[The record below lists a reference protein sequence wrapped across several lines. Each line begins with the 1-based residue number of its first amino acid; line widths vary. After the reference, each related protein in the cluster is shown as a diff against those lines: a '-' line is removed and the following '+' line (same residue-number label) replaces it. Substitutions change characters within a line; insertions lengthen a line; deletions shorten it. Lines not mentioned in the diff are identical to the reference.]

1 MHFNSP
7 TLGFSKVSSDQSS
20 KILSQKDYLVEFLF
34 QLQIQMY
41 RGEQH
46 GKFQR
51 VKSCQ
56 KLYLESFA
64 STLKAIETGNMKDG
78 QDFLKVSQLEVCKQ
92 IMQPLWEARFF
103 SFVYGNRVRRC
114 PYDTI
119 GQITAFL
126 KKTPQYYAQLEAKS
140 VNPKFSSLLFSSK
153 RVQTEKE
160 KWDFINK
167 NTSLNVRTP
176 CFFFSGKKKIYL
188 YKMLMVKNLFKLS
201 INDTDI
207 YGFFENYLLHQIDSR
222 VKQFEYL
229 FQHFCALQAPPTFSV
244 NFIRSENSYLIFN
257 STLKNVETFIN
268 EFLKKENGGKHH
280 LRLKKIGHTL
290 FSYSNTHPGLN
301 FLDFEIRHFPLPY
314 QRGASSN
321 PRFKTTILPS
331 RWSLSSHLKELKKI
345 QQDYASQ
352 SQEKFIFAL
361 TTKIRSWCNYYR
373 MNSNKKLFVY
383 LDYLLFKMLWRWS
396 CRRHSKKSRAWIKTK
411 YFHSLNGKNWIFALY
426 KPEKK
431 VFITIPFHSE
441 TTLINYIPM
450 DNESS
455 PFEL

>member
-1 MHFNSP
+1 MF
-7 TLGFSKVSSDQSS
+7 
-20 KILSQKDYLVEFLF
+20 
-34 QLQIQMY
+34 
-41 RGEQH
+41 
-46 GKFQR
+46 
-51 VKSCQ
+51 
-56 KLYLESFA
+56 
-64 STLKAIETGNMKDG
+64 
-78 QDFLKVSQLEVCKQ
+78 
-92 IMQPLWEARFF
+92 
-103 SFVYGNRVRRC
+103 
-114 PYDTI
+114 
-119 GQITAFL
+119 
-126 KKTPQYYAQLEAKS
+126 
-140 VNPKFSSLLFSSK
+140 
-153 RVQTEKE
+153 
-160 KWDFINK
+160 
-167 NTSLNVRTP
+167 
-176 CFFFSGKKKIYL
+176 
-188 YKMLMVKNLFKLS
+188 KNLFKLS
-201 INDTDI
+201 VNDTDI
-207 YGFFENYLLHQIDSR
+207 SGFFKNYLLHQIDSR

-257 STLKNVETFIN
+257 PTLKNLETFIN
-268 EFLKKENGGKHH
+268 EFLKKENGGKNH

-314 QRGASSN
+314 QKGASSN

-431 VFITIPFHSE
+431 VFITLPFHSE
-441 TTLINYIPM
+441 TNLINYIPM
-450 DNESS
+450 DNETLA
-455 PFEL
+455 FEL